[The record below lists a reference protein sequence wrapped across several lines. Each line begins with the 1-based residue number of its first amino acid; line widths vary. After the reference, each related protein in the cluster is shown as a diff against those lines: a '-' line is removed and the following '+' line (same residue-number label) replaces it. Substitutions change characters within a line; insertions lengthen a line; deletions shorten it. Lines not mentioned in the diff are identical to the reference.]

1 MNLQILEDTN
11 ELIKI
16 IEKEQYKI
24 LKLSEDKII
33 PATANLYNDIYK
45 THNGNYKSK
54 SIDII
59 GSNYTYIIILDTYNN
74 LHISSNCKNE
84 NEIYEIL
91 NKLIQQY
98 NPNKIFGYLYVDCE
112 LENYIKKYDKYYDN
126 FVSSPDERLEY
137 MNSEWLK
144 KHKLNNIIND
154 FEIRELNDNTKEIE
168 LAYLEEFKK
177 TKKDNM
183 SFYKMY
189 KNIINN
195 NLLNNRVGIFYKDLL
210 LGYREAMIIDNI
222 SYNITENCISNIK
235 TDFSEK
241 ISSLYSKYKCLD
253 RLKSMIID
261 SNLIADEIVK
271 LKENKKWKQ
280 AKELTKNKKFIATLE
295 KPYEINKKEV
305 LLELLK
311 KYENSDKLFLKTNI
325 KHLFMYKYN
334 EYMKSKGIKYF
345 TVDVAVNKEL
355 YEYKIKTNTF
365 TVKYTQYTRRK
376 NEV

>member
-280 AKELTKNKKFIATLE
+280 AKELTKNKKFIAILE

>member
-84 NEIYEIL
+84 NEIYKIL

>member
-91 NKLIQQY
+91 NKLIQKY